1 MPELP
6 EVQAVVDSLN
16 NPNILGKTIDT
27 VISPNGYESVCENN
41 SLSDFQNFL
50 QKKQIQKIRRRG
62 KFIILELNSGFLYF
76 HLRMT
81 GQILQ
86 QIKNDKEKR
95 HVSLQINFTDNSK
108 LLFRDIRKFGRAY
121 ISHDLTWLEKRLG
134 IEPLSSELN
143 PNWLYSL
150 FQNHH
155 RMVKSLLLDQKFIAG
170 LGNIYV
176 DESLW
181 QAKIHP
187 KAISSKVN
195 RKKINDLCFSIKTI
209 LQNAIQ
215 HKGTTIINFNYA
227 ENKKGNYKNQLKVFG
242 KQNEPCLRCNK
253 IISKIFVIQRG
264 THYCK
269 ICQKH

>member
-6 EVQAVVDSLN
+6 EVQTVVDSLN
-16 NPNILGKTIDT
+16 NSSIPGKIIES

-50 QKKQIQKIRRRG
+50 QKKQIRKIRRRG
-62 KFIILELNSGFLYF
+62 KFIILELNAGFLYF

-81 GQILQ
+81 GRIMQ
-86 QIKNDKEKR
+86 QIENDKEKKYI
-95 HVSLQINFTDNSK
+95 SLQINFTDKSK
-108 LLFRDIRKFGRAY
+108 LFFHDIRKFGRAY
-121 ISHDLTWLEKRLG
+121 ISQNLSWLEKRLG

-143 PNWLYSL
+143 PHWLYSL
-150 FQNHH
+150 FQCHH
-155 RMVKSLLLDQKFIAG
+155 RMVKSLLLDQKFIVG

-176 DESLW
+176 DEALW

-187 KAISSKVN
+187 KAISSKVS
-195 RKKINDLCFSIKTI
+195 RKKINALCIAIKVI

-227 ENKKGNYKNQLKVFG
+227 ENKKGHFKDQLKVFG

-253 IISKIFVIQRG
+253 IISKIFVMQRG
-264 THYCK
+264 THYCRK
-269 ICQKH
+269 CQKR

>member
-16 NPNILGKTIDT
+16 TSNIPGKIIES

-50 QKKQIQKIRRRG
+50 QKKQIREIRRRG

-81 GQILQ
+81 GKILQ
-86 QIKNDKEKR
+86 QIKNDKENKYI
-95 HVSLQINFTDNSK
+95 SLQINFTDKSK
-108 LLFRDIRKFGRAY
+108 LFFSDIRKFGRAY
-121 ISHDLTWLEKRLG
+121 ISQNLSLLEKRLG
-134 IEPLSSELN
+134 IEPLSNELN

-150 FQNHH
+150 FQCHH
-155 RMVKSLLLDQKFIAG
+155 RMVKSLLLDQKFIVG

-176 DESLW
+176 DEALW

-187 KAISSKVN
+187 REISSKVT
-195 RKKINDLCFSIKTI
+195 RKKINTLCIAIKAI
-209 LQNAIQ
+209 LQSAIQ

-227 ENKKGNYKNQLKVFG
+227 ENKKGHYKDQLKVFG
-242 KQNEPCLRCNK
+242 KQNEPCLRCNQ
-253 IISKIFVIQRG
+253 IISKIFVMQRG

-269 ICQKH
+269 KCQRK

>member
-1 MPELP
+1 
-6 EVQAVVDSLN
+6 
-16 NPNILGKTIDT
+16 
-27 VISPNGYESVCENN
+27 
-41 SLSDFQNFL
+41 
-50 QKKQIQKIRRRG
+50 
-62 KFIILELNSGFLYF
+62 
-76 HLRMT
+76 
-81 GQILQ
+81 
-86 QIKNDKEKR
+86 
-95 HVSLQINFTDNSK
+95 
-108 LLFRDIRKFGRAY
+108 
-121 ISHDLTWLEKRLG
+121 
-134 IEPLSSELN
+134 
-143 PNWLYSL
+143 
-150 FQNHH
+150 
-155 RMVKSLLLDQKFIAG
+155 MVKSLLLDQKFIAG